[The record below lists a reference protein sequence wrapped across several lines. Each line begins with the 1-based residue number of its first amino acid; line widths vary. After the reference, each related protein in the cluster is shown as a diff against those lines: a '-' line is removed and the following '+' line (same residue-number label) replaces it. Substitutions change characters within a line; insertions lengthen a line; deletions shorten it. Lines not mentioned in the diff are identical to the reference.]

1 MINCGNKL
9 RLRLDVNQ
17 RMKEI
22 LWLFREICQTGSR
35 EGEPVSDMVQ
45 ARVPVEIKYP
55 LGGA

>member
-1 MINCGNKL
+1 M
-9 RLRLDVNQ
+9 RLDVNQ

-22 LWLFREICQTGSR
+22 LWLFIEICQIGRR

-45 ARVPVEIKYP
+45 ARVPVEIKSP